1 MPVIPAAPPG
11 AAGYLCPLRFTNG
24 RPRDE
29 REAEGQH
36 KSCETRGAGKP
47 ASSASGHIGLSHFQ
61 LAIAVLDL
69 RQRGMAVI
77 VAENVSVEQ
86 FTVFARHFQRGMA
99 EQLLERESVFPHNQ
113 ADISARRYDGKDE
126 WRSFP
131 RRANGY
137 NAGWRRSNSVR
148 AFDGCTHWGINNHH
162 LCPCGSPA

>member
-77 VAENVSVEQ
+77 VAENVGVEQ
-86 FTVFARHFQRGMA
+86 FTVFARHFQRGMT
-99 EQLLERESVFPHNQ
+99 EQLLKRESVSITIKQIFPRKGMTEKMN
-113 ADISARRYDGKDE
+113 GGL
-126 WRSFP
+126 FP

-148 AFDGCTHWGINNHH
+148 AFDGCTHWGINDHH